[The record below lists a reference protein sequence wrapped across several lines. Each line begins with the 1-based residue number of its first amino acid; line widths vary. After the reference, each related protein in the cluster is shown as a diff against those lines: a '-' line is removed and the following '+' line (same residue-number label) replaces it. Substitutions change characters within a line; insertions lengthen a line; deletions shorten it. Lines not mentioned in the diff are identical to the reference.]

1 MTEEIGFEEA
11 MQELESILAD
21 LQSDDVDVDT
31 LAARVDRAAR
41 LIEVCRERISATRLQ
56 VEEIVSTV
64 QTDEDE

>member
-41 LIEVCRERISATRLQ
+41 LIEVCRQRISATRLQ

>member
-21 LQSDDVDVDT
+21 LQRDDVDVDT

-41 LIEVCRERISATRLQ
+41 LIEVCRQRISATRLQ